1 MGMSGGE
8 DGRSIEWDEGERD
21 IMANSKKNNNQR
33 FTSCSQEIRNCK
45 YKSMRIRISSC
56 QVSCE
61 VEV

>member
-21 IMANSKKNNNQR
+21 IMAIPKKINQR
-33 FTSCSQEIRNCK
+33 VTGCSQEIRNCK